1 MRLCRSEVARMKDK
15 IIKILNSIWV
25 FIDAI
30 SALVLL
36 AFLFSIVCFLAIS
49 AIAGALWLFDFIF
62 LGGVIFG

>member
-1 MRLCRSEVARMKDK
+1 MKDK